1 MIIYRDT
8 NDILHKT
15 VKNQCS
21 EEILKA
27 NIFQQIIVRIEK
39 NLTKDFI
46 NEYILNPKYSAIS
59 KDQDITYEI
68 LKIH

>member
-1 MIIYRDT
+1 MIFYIRE
-8 NDILHKT
+8 T